1 MCKSL
6 EYFKTNCP
14 EVDAR
19 TDEIAETGRRA
30 EASAGETTAKQVK
43 ADLEHHKGMKTA
55 PFSLTTAAGSHR
67 QRPSRSDGNP
77 RGGGSSGSASTGQKN
92 YEYNQ

>member
-6 EYFKTNCP
+6 EYFKTNRP

-30 EASAGETTAKQVK
+30 KASAGETTAKQVK

-55 PFSLTTAAGSHR
+55 PFPWLPVSTKQR
-67 QRPSRSDGNP
+67 QEQQTGNP
-77 RGGGSSGSASTGQKN
+77 WAGFCGVCCSASVVIV
-92 YEYNQ
+92 

>member
-6 EYFKTNCP
+6 EYFKTNRP
-14 EVDAR
+14 KVDAR

-30 EASAGETTAKQVK
+30 ETSTGKTTAEQVK

-55 PFSLTTAAGSHR
+55 PFPWLPYSAK
-67 QRPSRSDGNP
+67 QR
-77 RGGGSSGSASTGQKN
+77 
-92 YEYNQ
+92 

>member
-6 EYFKTNCP
+6 EYFKTNRP
-14 EVDAR
+14 KVDAR

-30 EASAGETTAKQVK
+30 ETSAGKTTAKQVK

-55 PFSLTTAAGSHR
+55 PFPWLPYSAK
-67 QRPSRSDGNP
+67 QR
-77 RGGGSSGSASTGQKN
+77 
-92 YEYNQ
+92 

>member
-6 EYFKTNCP
+6 EYFKTNRP

-55 PFSLTTAAGSHR
+55 PLFLGYQFQQNSVKNSRPGTHGRVFAGSAV
-67 QRPSRSDGNP
+67 QRPLS
-77 RGGGSSGSASTGQKN
+77 
-92 YEYNQ
+92 